1 MRRAPRPYDGCMD
14 ILKAHSAYGLG
25 VRYADAILGK
35 HGGESVMAV
44 G

>member
-1 MRRAPRPYDGCMD
+1 MRARTETYDGCME
-14 ILKAHSAYGLG
+14 ILTAHSAYGLG